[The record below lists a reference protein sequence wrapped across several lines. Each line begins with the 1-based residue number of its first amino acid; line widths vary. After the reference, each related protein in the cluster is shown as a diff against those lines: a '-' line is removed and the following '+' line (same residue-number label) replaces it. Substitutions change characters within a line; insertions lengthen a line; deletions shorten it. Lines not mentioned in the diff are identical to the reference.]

1 MRFLASIVSLVAMF
15 AAACLSAETLP
26 ESKDLAELLQPYL
39 AKPLPSIETLAGV
52 SMPPPLP
59 LMVVASLGDDA
70 SQPDLDRGY
79 AVGFTLNDLLFDADP
94 KLDVV
99 APWLYADDTR
109 KKDAPRGLKRDST
122 ANAYR
127 AASRDHADWCAHG
140 RVSGAKPI
148 RVELVVDGCA
158 AGKSSHRREWKIAS
172 EAAWPG
178 ALAEMCEFASASA
191 TGELTSIARASC
203 QRARSIRPESLLA
216 LARYGGPKENRSW
229 KTLEA
234 MIAADPAFAPAA
246 IDYLGRIIY
255 DGKPNDDKRRVEF
268 AERVAVIARGAPQS
282 SAVQLVA
289 HWRVAYYL
297 GWNVRQRPY
306 PEFFAWIRNHA
317 HLSAAWMAVASG
329 LAQGSHEDWPEETW
343 WTRLL
348 SGEVANWVSL
358 HRARPPNEA
367 THTASLALSLANY
380 QRRPQAYRTHW
391 QMAYA
396 LQQYGWMLRG
406 PGYWPEVPKIGRRG
420 FPVFVAWSE
429 QFYQSTLSMN
439 PDANEALIGLMVST
453 KLNGGDWLA
462 AFDRAVEANPH
473 TWWLYDRAMCYARPQ
488 WGGDAE
494 TRLRIE
500 SVALENNP
508 DASWAKTLRSRWESS
523 DKSENE

>member
-1 MRFLASIVSLVAMF
+1 MRFLSLVVGIVAMF
-15 AAACLSAETLP
+15 ASGMIEGEPLP
-26 ESKDLAELLQPYL
+26 DSTELAKSLAPYL
-39 AKPLPSIETLAGV
+39 ATPLPSIESLVGV
-52 SMPPPLP
+52 AMPPPSP

-99 APWLYADDTR
+99 APWRYADDTR
-109 KKDAPRGLKRDST
+109 KKDAPRGQKRDSA

-127 AASRDHADWCAHG
+127 AAVRDHANWCVHG
-140 RVSGAKPI
+140 RVSGAKT
-148 RVELVVDGCA
+148 VLVDVTVDGCTS
-158 AGKSSHRREWKIAS
+158 GVSSHRRQWKIAS
-172 EAAWPG
+172 EADWPG

-191 TGELTSIARASC
+191 TDELTSIAHASC
-203 QRARSIRPESLLA
+203 HRARSIRPGSLLA
-216 LARYGGPKENRSW
+216 LARYGGPRENRAW

-234 MIAADPAFAPAA
+234 MVAADPAFAPAA
-246 IDYLGRIIY
+246 IDYLARILY
-255 DGKPNDDKRRVEF
+255 DGKRRDEF
-268 AERVAVIARGAPQS
+268 GERVGVIAKGAPQS
-282 SAVQLVA
+282 SAVQLAA

-317 HLSAAWMAVASG
+317 YLSAAWLAVASG
-329 LAQGSHEDWPEETW
+329 LAQGSLEDWPDETW

-348 SGEVANWVSL
+348 SGDIANWVSL

-367 THTASLALSLANY
+367 THTASLALSLAIY
-380 QRRPQAYRTHW
+380 QRWPQAYRTHW
-391 QMAYA
+391 QMAFA

-406 PGYWPEVPKIGRRG
+406 PGYWHEVPKIGRRG
-420 FPVFVAWSE
+420 FPVFIDLSE

-439 PDANEALIGLMVST
+439 PDANEALIGLMIST

-473 TWWLYDRAMCYARPQ
+473 NWWLYDRAMCYARPQ

-508 DASWAKTLRSRWESS
+508 DAAWAKTLRSRWESS
-523 DKSENE
+523 DKSKNE